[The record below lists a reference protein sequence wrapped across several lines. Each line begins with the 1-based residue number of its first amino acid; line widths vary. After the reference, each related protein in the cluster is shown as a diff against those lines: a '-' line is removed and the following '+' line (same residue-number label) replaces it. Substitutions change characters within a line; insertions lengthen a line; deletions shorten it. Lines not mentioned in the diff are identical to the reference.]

1 MKKNPIKTMSDAEL
15 MKKLADTREELRTM
29 RFEGA
34 GSRLKDPHAPR
45 KARREV
51 EKRIEEQAASQSND
65 NQNVVDGTEEPQPGS
80 VESRAARRRGNAPPA
95 L

>member
-51 EKRIEEQAASQSND
+51 AR
-65 NQNVVDGTEEPQPGS
+65 VLTELS
-80 VESRAARRRGNAPPA
+80 ARTKSA
-95 L
+95 